1 MNTPM
6 PDTPNILIVDDDP
19 MICDFLADL
28 LYDQGYD
35 IEIRQNSRDALDI
48 ITDKRFNLVLL
59 DIGLPDSNGFETMAH
74 IRQTCPHTLV
84 IMMTGGAS
92 IESAVEALK
101 KGAYTYLT
109 KPFQAG
115 SLRRTIKN
123 ALDYQSLEVARKHS
137 EEALQESEERFRT
150 LVENLPVGICI
161 VQDNKIIY
169 QNPELQKLYPR
180 LSEKSL
186 NKLIG
191 HVHPDDVEKVIN
203 SYQGLLAGRSTSV
216 EADFR
221 FYPIAKSHRDTDL
234 RWVQC
239 RASLF
244 HYRGQGA
251 LLVNIV
257 DITRAKEM
265 EHILRVKSKM
275 VSLGRVAAG
284 IAHEIRN
291 PLTGIN
297 SYLYTVEDL
306 LDSDT
311 IDPDS
316 MQMIKKIV
324 GQIQLASNK
333 IESVI
338 KRVLDFSRPGA
349 PAMGLIN
356 VNQSLEAAIKLSAV
370 SLRKKGIKIDKLLDS
385 DLPEC
390 YGDAHLIEQVIL
402 NLVDNA
408 VKAMDNNDAQKKIA
422 IKSYSKNN
430 KIYVQISDNGP
441 GIPQVIRD
449 KIFDPFF
456 TTETDG
462 SGIGLAISQR
472 IVNDHN
478 GSISVNGNPW
488 GGADFTIELPVEKRM
503 TPR

>member
-1 MNTPM
+1 MS
-6 PDTPNILIVDDDP
+6 DTPNILIVDDDP
-19 MICDFLADL
+19 IICEFLSDL
-28 LYDQGYD
+28 LCGQGYAL
-35 IEIRQNSRDALDI
+35 EISRNSRDTLEI
-48 ITDKRFNLVLL
+48 ITDKYFNLVLL
-59 DIGLPDSNGFETMAH
+59 DVGLPDSDGFETMGH
-74 IRQTCPHTLV
+74 ILKTCPHTLV
-84 IMMTGGAS
+84 ILMTGGAS

-123 ALDYQSLEVARKHS
+123 ALDYQSLEIARKHS

-169 QNPELQKLYPR
+169 QNPELKKLYPR
-180 LSEKSL
+180 LPEKSL
-186 NKLIG
+186 NKLVG

-203 SYQGLLAGRSTSV
+203 GYRGLLSGRASSV

-239 RASLF
+239 RASMF
-244 HYRGQGA
+244 QYQGQEA
-251 LLVNIV
+251 ILVNIV
-257 DITRAKEM
+257 DITRSKEM

-297 SYLYTVEDL
+297 SYLYTIEDL
-306 LDSDT
+306 LDDDT
-311 IDPDS
+311 LDPAS
-316 MQMIKKIV
+316 MQMIRKIV

-385 DLPEC
+385 ELPKC

-402 NLVDNA
+402 NLMDNA
-408 VKAMDNNDAQKKIA
+408 VKAMNNNDAPKKVA
-422 IKSYSKNN
+422 IKSYTKNN
-430 KIYVQISDNGP
+430 KVCVQISDNGP
-441 GIPQVIRD
+441 GIPKAIRD

-478 GSISVNGNPW
+478 GSISVNGNHW

-503 TPR
+503 NPR